1 MPGGRSGARK
11 WRAAHTRYTLYN
23 RYTAW
28 DYRHV
33 HTVGPT
39 DDMPEGRSRAE
50 FAAMVSP
57 LLRALEDPEGRGADW
72 RMVGGRPAL

>member
-28 DYRHV
+28 DSRHV

-39 DDMPEGRSRAE
+39 DDMPEGRSRE
-50 FAAMVSP
+50 DFAAMVSP
-57 LLRALEDPEGRGADW
+57 LLRALEDPEGRGPSW